1 MATFLPG
8 ANAAVSV
15 MLSRPWRRSSNRLRS
30 PSDEDIEKVAASL
43 GATVIPRPDHL
54 CEDHVSS
61 GGVVRHALD
70 VMERNR
76 EQPYEMVVLLHP
88 SSSPIRDPKHIDEA
102 IERLERSTL
111 STLASVCALPRRRHD
126 NIKHVAKDGSL
137 VTALRTRRQNGLR
150 VK

>member
-1 MATFLPG
+1 MALPLYLGLIIYVRITFLVV
-8 ANAAVSV
+8 VSF
-15 MLSRPWRRSSNRLRS
+15 
-30 PSDEDIEKVAASL
+30 
-43 GATVIPRPDHL
+43 ATLWTLWSAIVNSHTRWSY
-54 CEDHVSS
+54 CFT
-61 GGVVRHALD
+61 R
-70 VMERNR
+70 
-76 EQPYEMVVLLHP
+76 Q
-88 SSSPIRDPKHIDEA
+88 SPIRDPKHIDEA